1 MIRFLMLFIISA
13 LPVVLICWFVY
24 SKDKN
29 KEPLE
34 LLSKLF
40 GKGVISCF
48 WVLVISE
55 FLELIMPFLGKEIV
69 DMTQF
74 EVFIYSFIG
83 VALVE
88 EACKW
93 YFVHK
98 VGYNNR
104 CFDEK
109 YDILVYA
116 VFVSLGFA
124 FFENMLYV
132 FSNNSIQVGISRA
145 LLAVPGHACDSIFM
159 GYYLTVAKQAYID
172 GNKDQEKI
180 NKIKSILVPTIL
192 HGIYDFCLFINI
204 DEFMYVFFIFIIFL
218 YVASLSKIKQL
229 SRKNKSLYR
238 DQLKK
243 EYIRR
248 LKSSS
253 LDSYIQ
259 RERTQQIN
267 MTNSDKEYCTNCG
280 TILVGQFCT
289 NCGKRR

>member
-1 MIRFLMLFIISA
+1 MIRFLILFILSA
-13 LPVVLICWFVY
+13 LPVELICWFVY

-55 FLELIMPFLGKEIV
+55 LMELLVPFLGKEIV

-132 FSNNSIQVGISRA
+132 FTNNSIQVGISRA

-159 GYYLTVAKQAYID
+159 GYYLTIAKQAHLD
-172 GNKDQEKI
+172 GNKEQEKL

-248 LKSSS
+248 LKSSRM
-253 LDSYIQ
+253 DNYIE
-259 RERTQQIN
+259 RERMQQIN
-267 MTNSDKEYCTNCG
+267 MTNSDKQYCTNCG
-280 TILVGQFCT
+280 TILVGPFCT
-289 NCGKRR
+289 HCGKRK

>member
-1 MIRFLMLFIISA
+1 MIRFLILFILSA

-55 FLELIMPFLGKEIV
+55 LMELLVPFLGKEIV

-132 FSNNSIQVGISRA
+132 FTNN
-145 LLAVPGHACDSIFM
+145 LPCTLAEM
-159 GYYLTVAKQAYID
+159 Q
-172 GNKDQEKI
+172 
-180 NKIKSILVPTIL
+180 
-192 HGIYDFCLFINI
+192 
-204 DEFMYVFFIFIIFL
+204 
-218 YVASLSKIKQL
+218 
-229 SRKNKSLYR
+229 
-238 DQLKK
+238 
-243 EYIRR
+243 
-248 LKSSS
+248 
-253 LDSYIQ
+253 
-259 RERTQQIN
+259 
-267 MTNSDKEYCTNCG
+267 
-280 TILVGQFCT
+280 
-289 NCGKRR
+289 